1 VRRAASKR
9 HICSRQDSG
18 LKNLFDFKKNRVW
31 AENLSIIMQLG
42 LTMAGCIMFCFFI
55 GYFLDQWIGIKGLFV
70 SIFTVLGV
78 AGGGV
83 TVYRQIM
90 EIMKEK
96 QNQDPKADSD
106 EAGDS

>member
-1 VRRAASKR
+1 M
-9 HICSRQDSG
+9 
-18 LKNLFDFKKNRVW
+18 KNLFDFKKNRVW